1 MLHLSSVP
9 RKPFPME
16 SNPMKLFSF
25 ASAVC
30 LPVLLF
36 LSAPVF
42 AQDAPNTP
50 PAQDAPER
58 RVIPP
63 LTLEERIVDLI
74 EAIQDEAP
82 ETYRRM
88 ADLPR
93 EEALARVMRALD
105 SGAVLVSGIGKNG
118 KTDAAVQDA
127 EVKNY
132 PALMLTG
139 KKFLYLRFDGL
150 TALTVPEAVKALDE
164 RGGNADASGVIFDLR
179 NAIYGD
185 YGFEE
190 SLAESARKLKCPV
203 MVLISG
209 KTKGAGE
216 LLAAVLRRD
225 CGAVLIGTETAG
237 SVFPVKRITVN
248 DVAWFVPNPPARY
261 SGISPYALK
270 PDLEKTSEA
279 RLDYDRLK
287 ESPDKLDGDPVLR
300 LAADLLT
307 MKAAVKPVEPS
318 RSPAQ

>member
-1 MLHLSSVP
+1 M
-9 RKPFPME
+9 KP
-16 SNPMKLFSF
+16 LSF

-42 AQDAPNTP
+42 ADDTP
-50 PAQDAPER
+50 DAPER

-88 ADLPR
+88 AELPR

-105 SGAVLVSGIGKNG
+105 SGAVLVSSVGSG
-118 KTDAAVQDA
+118 KTTATGQNFDA
-127 EVKNY
+127 KNY
-132 PALMLTG
+132 PALELTG

-150 TALTVPEAVKALDE
+150 TSQAAPEAVKALDE
-164 RGGNADASGVIFDLR
+164 RSGKADTPGVIFDLR
-179 NAIYGD
+179 ETIGGD
-185 YGFEE
+185 YGSVEPV
-190 SLAESARKLKCPV
+190 AEAARKLKCPV

-209 KTKGAGE
+209 KTKGPGE
-216 LLAAVLRRD
+216 ILAALLRRD
-225 CGAVLIGTETAG
+225 CGAVLIGSETAG
-237 SVFPVKRITVN
+237 SVFPVKRIYVN
-248 DVAWFVPNPPARY
+248 DVAWFVPDPPAQY

-279 RLDYDRLK
+279 RLDYSQLK
-287 ESPDKLDGDPVLR
+287 ESPDKLDSDPVLR

-307 MKAAVKPVEPS
+307 MKAAVKPVEQT
-318 RSPAQ
+318 PAQ

>member
-1 MLHLSSVP
+1 M
-9 RKPFPME
+9 KP
-16 SNPMKLFSF
+16 LSF
-25 ASAVC
+25 ASAAC

-42 AQDAPNTP
+42 AQDV
-50 PAQDAPER
+50 PER

-88 ADLPR
+88 AELPR

-105 SGAVLVSGIGKNG
+105 SGAILVSSAGNG
-118 KTDAAVQDA
+118 KTIATAPNI
-127 EVKNY
+127 EMKPC
-132 PALMLTG
+132 PALELTG
-139 KKFLYLRFDGL
+139 KKFLYLRLDGL
-150 TALTVPEAVKALDE
+150 TAQTVPEAVKALDG
-164 RGGNADASGVIFDLR
+164 RGGNADAPGVIFDLR
-179 NAIYGD
+179 NASYGD
-185 YGFEE
+185 YGSVEP
-190 SLAESARKLKCPV
+190 LAASARKLKCPV
-203 MVLISG
+203 MALVSG
-209 KTKGAGE
+209 KTSGVGE

-248 DVAWFVPNPPARY
+248 EVAWFVPDPPAQY
-261 SGISPYALK
+261 AGISPYALK
-270 PDLEKTSEA
+270 PDLEKSSEA
-279 RLDYDRLK
+279 RLDYDQLK

-318 RSPAQ
+318 PAQ

>member
-1 MLHLSSVP
+1 MKPLSFV
-9 RKPFPME
+9 
-16 SNPMKLFSF
+16 
-25 ASAVC
+25 SAIC
-30 LPVLLF
+30 LPVFLF

-42 AQDAPNTP
+42 AQDTQDVPDAP

-88 ADLPR
+88 AELPR

-105 SGAVLVSGIGKNG
+105 SGAVLVSSSANG
-118 KTDAAVQDA
+118 KTTAAGPNV
-127 EVKNY
+127 EVKPW
-132 PALMLTG
+132 PALELTG

-150 TALTVPEAVKALDE
+150 TVQTVPEAVKSLDE
-164 RGGNADASGVIFDLR
+164 RGGKPDASGVIFDLR
-179 NAIYGD
+179 NAFYGD
-185 YGFEE
+185 YSTVE

-203 MVLISG
+203 MVLVSG
-209 KTKGAGE
+209 KTSGMGE

-248 DVAWFVPNPPARY
+248 DVAWFVPNPPAKY

-279 RLDYDRLK
+279 RLDYDQLK

-307 MKAAVKPVEPS
+307 MKAAVRPVELSP
-318 RSPAQ
+318 SPAQ

>member
-1 MLHLSSVP
+1 M
-9 RKPFPME
+9 KP
-16 SNPMKLFSF
+16 LSF
-25 ASAVC
+25 APAVC

-42 AQDAPNTP
+42 AQDAPDAP
-50 PAQDAPER
+50 AAQDAPER

-88 ADLPR
+88 AELPR

-105 SGAVLVSGIGKNG
+105 SGAIPASEAAKGKSATVVQGI
-118 KTDAAVQDA
+118 D
-127 EVKNY
+127 VKPL
-132 PALMLTG
+132 PALELTG
-139 KKFLYLRFDGL
+139 KKFLYLRLDGV
-150 TALTVPEAVKALDE
+150 TAGTAPEAVKALDG

-179 NAIYGD
+179 NAFYGD
-185 YGFEE
+185 YSAVEP
-190 SLAESARKLKCPV
+190 LAESARKLKCPV
-203 MVLISG
+203 MALVSG
-209 KTKGAGE
+209 KTAGVGE

-237 SVFPVKRITVN
+237 SVFPAKRIYVN
-248 DVAWFVPNPPARY
+248 GVAWFVPDPPAQY

-270 PDLEKTSEA
+270 PDLEKSSEA
-279 RLDYDRLK
+279 RLDYDHLK

-307 MKAAVKPVEPS
+307 MKAAVRPVEPS
-318 RSPAQ
+318 PPPAQ

>member
-1 MLHLSSVP
+1 M
-9 RKPFPME
+9 KP
-16 SNPMKLFSF
+16 LSF
-25 ASAVC
+25 APAVC
-30 LPVLLF
+30 LPVFLF

-42 AQDAPNTP
+42 AQDV
-50 PAQDAPER
+50 QDAPER

-88 ADLPR
+88 AELPR
-93 EEALARVMRALD
+93 EESLARVMRALD
-105 SGAVLVSGIGKNG
+105 SGAVPVSSAGNG
-118 KTDAAVQDA
+118 KTTAAVA
-127 EVKNY
+127 NIEVAPY
-132 PALMLTG
+132 PVLMLTG

-150 TALTVPEAVKALDE
+150 TALTVPEAVKALDG
-164 RGGNADASGVIFDLR
+164 RGGNVDASGVIFDLR
-179 NAIYGD
+179 NAFYGD

-190 SLAESARKLKCPV
+190 SLAESVRKLKCPV
-203 MVLISG
+203 MVLVSG
-209 KTKGAGE
+209 KTSGVGE

-237 SVFPVKRITVN
+237 SIFPVKRITVN
-248 DVAWFVPNPPARY
+248 DVAWFVPNPPAKY

-270 PDLEKTSEA
+270 PDLEKTSEV
-279 RLDYDRLK
+279 RLDYDQLK

-307 MKAAVKPVEPS
+307 MKAAVRPVEQ
-318 RSPAQ
+318 SPAQ